1 MKRGQTY
8 RCLVCGAETLVI
20 KAGKGNL
27 KPVCCNQP
35 QVLLKKLAKMY
46 SCSVCGSEVAVLAH
60 KSEKI
65 RLVCCNTEMRSIVAR
80 AA

>member
-8 RCLVCGAETLVI
+8 RCLVCFSETLVI
-20 KAGKGNL
+20 KPGKGNL

-35 QVLLKKLAKMY
+35 QVLLRKLTEMY
-46 SCSVCGSEVAVLAH
+46 RCPVCGSEVAVLAG
-60 KSEKI
+60 KSENLGLI
-65 RLVCCNTEMRSIVAR
+65 CCNTPMRAITAR